1 MTDDAPTQH
10 GHDEQT
16 QNHEHTQQDAAA
28 GAQVRSTGPAT
39 ASIRLPFASISLSLP
54 QVSARLAGQQGSAG
68 AAAGSAQVERLA
80 LYGGALALGAL
91 GVLEWPVVAA
101 AAAGTYVLSRLAG
114 GTRSAHAFHD
124 DHPHLHGGDCGHA
137 AVPHGDHSDYLHDGH
152 RHAAHGDHWDEH

>member
-39 ASIRLPFASISLSLP
+39 ASSRLPFASISLSLP
-54 QVSARLAGQQGSAG
+54 QVSARLGGQQ
-68 AAAGSAQVERLA
+68 GSAQVERLA

-101 AAAGTYVLSRLAG
+101 AAPGTYVLSRLAG

-124 DHPHLHGGDCGHA
+124 DHAHLHGGDCGHA
-137 AVPHGDHSDYLHDGH
+137 AVPHGDHTDYLHDGH